1 MEKQQIIATWVTE
14 KFGMNQ
20 QEIVNFLLEN
30 AVESIAKLPEFQDWL
45 KTQQAQLK
53 AQSTPEALEAQKM
66 QAEAEL
72 KKKNKLVDEMIA
84 PVDNK

>member
-53 AQSTPEALEAQKM
+53 AQSTPEALEAQKL
-66 QAEAEL
+66 QAAEAL
-72 KKKNKLVDEMIA
+72 KKQDGAIKEMLV
-84 PVDNK
+84 